1 MKSTVSR
8 KRESMEL
15 FETSKNLHGDD
26 KDSSVSKILKE
37 RSTIAASMRSINDVI
52 RYASKRLPSLWPFS
66 FCLLISHN
74 GFAFFFF
81 TLISQFLF
89 HVSLSYKHSLP
100 SYLKKLE
107 NIVSIKTLHRYQQ
120 ISEKYIYLQ
129 NDKKYLVT
137 LILVLYHF
145 MS

>member
-52 RYASKRLPSLWPFS
+52 KASLNSPMCF
-66 FCLLISHN
+66 
-74 GFAFFFF
+74 
-81 TLISQFLF
+81 
-89 HVSLSYKHSLP
+89 
-100 SYLKKLE
+100 
-107 NIVSIKTLHRYQQ
+107 
-120 ISEKYIYLQ
+120 
-129 NDKKYLVT
+129 
-137 LILVLYHF
+137 
-145 MS
+145 